1 MADLKARIAKR
12 CAKEFKDGE
21 FANLGIGLPT
31 MVADY
36 IPDDVMVTF
45 HSENGFA
52 GIDAVVENE
61 EDVDVDII
69 NSGGTY
75 VSAVPRVKYF
85 DTAESF
91 GLVRGGH
98 VRATVLG
105 AMQVAENGDLANWI
119 VPGKKVAGMG
129 GAMDLCAGCP
139 EVIIVMLHT
148 QKGAPKI
155 LKECTLP
162 LTAERCVSKIITEM
176 GVMEVTNNNIIVTEL
191 HPDYT
196 KEDIQAATGCEL
208 KFSPDLKPMEEE

>member
-1 MADLKARIAKR
+1 MADLKVRIAKR

-176 GVMEVTNNNIIVTEL
+176 GVMEVTDDGIVVTEL

>member
-1 MADLKARIAKR
+1 MADLKVRIAKR

-21 FANLGIGLPT
+21 FVNLGIGLPT

-36 IPDDVMVTF
+36 VPADIMVTF

-52 GIDAVVENE
+52 GIDAIADESNL
-61 EDVDVDII
+61 DVDII

-75 VSAVPRVKYF
+75 VTAVPRVKYF

-98 VRATVLG
+98 VQATVLG
-105 AMQVAENGDLANWI
+105 AMEVAENGDLANWI
-119 VPGKKVAGMG
+119 IPGKKVAGMG
-129 GAMDLCAGCP
+129 GAMDLCTGCP
-139 EVIIVMLHT
+139 EVIIVMMHT

-155 LKECTLP
+155 LEKCNLP
-162 LTAERCVSKIITEM
+162 LTAEKCVTKIITEM
-176 GVMEVTNNNIIVTEL
+176 GVMEITPEGVMVTEL

-196 KEDIQAATGCEL
+196 KEDIQAATGCKL
-208 KFSPDLKPMEEE
+208 IFSPDLKPMEEE

>member
-36 IPDDVMVTF
+36 IPEDIMVTF

-52 GIDAVVENE
+52 GIDAVADESNL
-61 EDVDVDII
+61 DVDII

-75 VSAVPRVKYF
+75 VTAVDRVKYF

-105 AMQVAENGDLANWI
+105 AMEVAENGDLANWI

-129 GAMDLCAGCP
+129 GAMDLCTGCP

-148 QKGAPKI
+148 QKGNPKI
-155 LKECTLP
+155 LKKCTLP
-162 LTAERCVSKIITEM
+162 LTAEKCVSKIITEM
-176 GVMEVTNNNIIVTEL
+176 GVMEVREDGIWVVEL

-208 KFSPDLKPMEEE
+208 HFDPDMKVMEEE

>member
-1 MADLKARIAKR
+1 MADLKQRIAKR

-36 IPDDVMVTF
+36 IPEDIMVTF

-52 GIDAVVENE
+52 GIDAMADESNL
-61 EDVDVDII
+61 DVDII
-69 NSGGTY
+69 NSGGSY
-75 VSAVPRVKYF
+75 VTTVERVKYF

-105 AMQVAENGDLANWI
+105 AMEVAENGDLANWI

-129 GAMDLCAGCP
+129 GAMDLCTGCP

-148 QKGAPKI
+148 QKGNPKI
-155 LKECTLP
+155 LKKCTLP
-162 LTAERCVSKIITEM
+162 LTAEKCVSKIITEM
-176 GVMEVTNNNIIVTEL
+176 GVMEVREDGIWVVEL

-208 KFSPDLKPMEEE
+208 HFDPDMKPMEEE

>member
-1 MADLKARIAKR
+1 MADLKQRIAKR

-21 FANLGIGLPT
+21 FINLGIGLPT

-36 IPDDVMVTF
+36 IPEDVVVTL

-52 GIDAVVENE
+52 GLGDIATE
-61 EDVDVDII
+61 ETLDVDII

-75 VSAVPRVKYF
+75 VTALPRVKYF

-98 VRATVLG
+98 VQATVLG

-129 GAMDLCAGCP
+129 GAMDLCTGCP
-139 EVIIVMLHT
+139 EVIVIMMHT
-148 QKGAPKI
+148 QKGNHKI
-155 LKECTLP
+155 LEKCTLP
-162 LTAERCVSKIITEM
+162 LTAEKCVSKIITEM
-176 GVMEVTNNNIIVTEL
+176 GVMEVTPEGIVVTEL

-196 KEDIQAATGCEL
+196 KEDIQAATGCKL
-208 KFSPDLKPMEEE
+208 IFSPDLKPMEEE